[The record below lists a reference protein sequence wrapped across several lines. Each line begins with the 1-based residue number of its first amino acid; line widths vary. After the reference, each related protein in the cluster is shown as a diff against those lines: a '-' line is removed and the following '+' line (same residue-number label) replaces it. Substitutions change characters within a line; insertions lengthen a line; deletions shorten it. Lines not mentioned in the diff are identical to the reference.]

1 MTAGNWAYLYGESDV
16 KYQQIGLQAENIEM
30 SLDSSLVFAKFGLD
44 SIGEEF
50 GYPLFKDGDQE
61 YESKT
66 MRYNFNTKK
75 GYITDVITQQ
85 GEGFVTAGSHYH
97 RVFRLVNN
105 RCIET
110 DLIVLGR
117 VGYKDC
123 TISGC
128 LRYRIPIDW
137 QYGITRGNQLL
148 RIHHQSPCEKI

>member
-85 GEGFVTAGSHYH
+85 GEGFVTAG
-97 RVFRLVNN
+97 R
-105 RCIET
+105 T
-110 DLIVLGR
+110 
-117 VGYKDC
+117 
-123 TISGC
+123 
-128 LRYRIPIDW
+128 RIPIDW